1 MLGTHLISS
10 ALTTRPYRRRSPPS
24 SSTLVVASPINC
36 CIEHSNRRHRRV
48 SRDPAGARKS
58 PSPPVPCTLR
68 ELDRNRATVRPP
80 ALTMESSRGPPRVKN
95 KAAAPIQISAEQ
107 LLREAVDRQETG
119 IQAPTQR
126 FADLEEL
133 HEFQGRK
140 RKGFEDYVRRNRINM
155 NNWMRY
161 AAWELEQKE
170 FKRARSIFERA
181 LDVDPTC
188 VVLWIR
194 YIEAEMRNRN
204 INHARNLLDRA
215 ITVLPRID
223 KLWYKYV
230 YMEEM
235 LGNIPG
241 TRLVFERWME
251 WEPDEA
257 AWGAYIKLEK
267 RYGEYDRARAI
278 FERFTIVRPEPR
290 NWIKWAKFEEEFGTS
305 DLVRDVFGAAVEA
318 LGDEFV
324 DERLFVAYARFEAKL
339 KEYERA
345 RAIYKYALDR
355 LPRSKSMGLHKA
367 YTTFEKQYGDRDGVE
382 DVVLSKRRRIYEDQI
397 KESPKNYD
405 IWLDYARL
413 EETAAGV
420 DRVRDVYE
428 RAVAQ
433 IPPTQEKRH
442 WRRYI
447 YLWIFYAIWEEME
460 AKDIPR
466 ARQIYKLCLDLIPHK
481 KFTFA
486 KIWLLKAQFEIRQ
499 GELTAARKTLG
510 QAIGMCPK
518 DKLFRGYV
526 ELELKLF
533 EFVRCRTLYEKHVEW
548 NPANCQTWIK
558 FAELERGLDDLD
570 RARAI
575 FELAINQTVLDMPE
589 LLWKAYIDFEEEE
602 GEYDKARDLY
612 EDLLK
617 KTDHVKVWTSYAH
630 FEINIPEDEE
640 EEVEDEAEERPVSE
654 AAKDRARQVFD
665 RAYKSKKDKDQKED
679 CASLLNAWLSFE
691 QHHGTRETQD
701 KVEKQRPRK
710 VKRRRRLEDDTFEE
724 YTDYVF
730 PADDE
735 QTQDISKIL
744 AIASA
749 WRQGGG
755 SVS

>member
-1 MLGTHLISS
+1 
-10 ALTTRPYRRRSPPS
+10 
-24 SSTLVVASPINC
+24 
-36 CIEHSNRRHRRV
+36 
-48 SRDPAGARKS
+48 
-58 PSPPVPCTLR
+58 
-68 ELDRNRATVRPP
+68 
-80 ALTMESSRGPPRVKN
+80 MEASRGPPRVKN
-95 KAAAPIQISAEQ
+95 KAAAPVQISAEQ
-107 LLREAVDRQETG
+107 LLREAVDRQDTG
-119 IQAPTQR
+119 VQAPTQR
-126 FADLEEL
+126 FEDLEEL

-155 NNWMRY
+155 NNWMKY

-181 LDVDPTC
+181 LDVDSTS

-194 YIEAEMRNRN
+194 YIEAEMKNRN

-215 ITVLPRID
+215 VTILPRVD

-241 TRLVFERWME
+241 TRQVFERWMT
-251 WEPDEA
+251 WEPEEA
-257 AWGAYIKLEK
+257 AWSAYIKMEK
-267 RYGEYDRARAI
+267 RYSEFDRARAV
-278 FERFTIVRPEPR
+278 FERFTIVHPEPR

-305 DLVRDVFGAAVEA
+305 DMVREVFGAAVEA

-324 DERLFVAYARFEAKL
+324 DERLFIAYARYEAKL

-345 RAIYKYALDR
+345 RAIFKYALDR
-355 LPRSKSMGLHKA
+355 LPRSKSMGLHKS
-367 YTTFEKQYGDRDGVE
+367 YTTFEKQYGDKDGVE
-382 DVVLSKRRRIYEDQI
+382 DVILSKRRRLYEDQI
-397 KESPKNYD
+397 KENPKNYD
-405 IWLDYARL
+405 IWFDYARL
-413 EETAAGV
+413 EETSGDL

-447 YLWIFYAIWEEME
+447 YLWIFYALWEEMD
-460 AKDIPR
+460 AKDMDR

-486 KIWLLKAQFEIRQ
+486 KVWLMKAQFEIRQ
-499 GELTAARKTLG
+499 GELTAARKSLG
-510 QAIGMCPK
+510 QAVGMCPK
-518 DKLFRGYV
+518 DKLFKGYV

-533 EFVRCRTLYEKHVEW
+533 EFVRCRTLYEKHIEW
-548 NPANCQTWIK
+548 NSSNCQTWIK

-575 FELAINQTVLDMPE
+575 FELAISQPMLDMPE

-602 GEYDKARDLY
+602 GEYDRTRDLY
-612 EDLLK
+612 ERLLE
-617 KTDHVKVWTSYAH
+617 KTDHVKVWISYAH

-640 EEVEDEAEERPVSE
+640 EAEEEAEEKPVSE
-654 AAKDRARQVFD
+654 EAKARARKVFE
-665 RAYKSKKDKDQKED
+665 RAHKSMKERELKEERV
-679 CASLLNAWLSFE
+679 SLLNAWLSFE
-691 QHHGTRETQD
+691 RTHGSEEDVD
-701 KVEKQRPRK
+701 KVQKQMPRK
-710 VKRRRRLEDDTFEE
+710 TKRRRRLEDDTFEE
-724 YTDYVF
+724 YVDYIF

-735 QTQDISKIL
+735 QTQNISQML
-744 AIASA
+744 AMASA
-749 WRQGGG
+749 WKQGGATIT
-755 SVS
+755 

>member
-1 MLGTHLISS
+1 
-10 ALTTRPYRRRSPPS
+10 
-24 SSTLVVASPINC
+24 
-36 CIEHSNRRHRRV
+36 
-48 SRDPAGARKS
+48 
-58 PSPPVPCTLR
+58 
-68 ELDRNRATVRPP
+68 
-80 ALTMESSRGPPRVKN
+80 MESSRGPPRVKN
-95 KAAAPIQISAEQ
+95 KAAAPVQISAEQ
-107 LLREAVDRQETG
+107 LLREAVDRQETSL
-119 IQAPTQR
+119 QAPTQR

-140 RKGFEDYVRRNRINM
+140 RKEFEDYVRRNRINM

-181 LDVDPTC
+181 LDVDSTS

-194 YIEAEMRNRN
+194 YIEAEMKNRN

-215 ITVLPRID
+215 VTILPRVD

-241 TRLVFERWME
+241 TRQVFERWMS

-257 AWGAYIKLEK
+257 AWSAYIKLEK
-267 RYGEYDRARAI
+267 RYNEFQRAREI
-278 FERFTIVRPEPR
+278 FERFTIVHPEPR
-290 NWIKWAKFEEEFGTS
+290 NWIKWAKFEEEYGTS
-305 DLVRDVFGAAVEA
+305 DRVREVFGAAVEA
-318 LGDEFV
+318 LGDDFV
-324 DERLFVAYARFEAKL
+324 DERLFIAYARFEAKL

-355 LPRSKSMGLHKA
+355 LPRSKSMALHKS
-367 YTTFEKQYGDRDGVE
+367 YTTFEKQYGDTDGVE
-382 DVVLSKRRRIYEDQI
+382 NVILSKRRRHYEDQV
-397 KESPKNYD
+397 KENPKNYD
-405 IWLDYARL
+405 IWFDYARL
-413 EETAAGV
+413 EETSGDL

-447 YLWIFYAIWEEME
+447 YLWIFYALWEEME
-460 AKDIPR
+460 AKDIDR

-486 KIWLLKAQFEIRQ
+486 KIWLMKAQFEIRQ
-499 GELTAARKTLG
+499 GELTNARKSLG

-518 DKLFRGYV
+518 DKLFKGYI

-533 EFVRCRTLYEKHVEW
+533 EFLRCRTLYEKHIEW

-570 RARAI
+570 RTRAI
-575 FELAINQTVLDMPE
+575 FELAISQPVLDMPE

-602 GEYDKARDLY
+602 GEYDKTRDLY
-612 EDLLK
+612 ERLLK
-617 KTDHVKVWTSYAH
+617 KTDHVKVWISYAH
-630 FEINIPEDEE
+630 FEINIPEDD
-640 EEVEDEAEERPVSE
+640 EDENEEEERPVSE
-654 AAKDRARQVFD
+654 EAKARARKVFE
-665 RAYKSKKDKDQKED
+665 RAHKGMKERELKEERV
-679 CASLLNAWLSFE
+679 SLLNAWLSFE
-691 QHHGTRETQD
+691 RTHGSPED
-701 KVEKQRPRK
+701 VEKVQKQMPRK
-710 VKRRRRLEDDTFEE
+710 TKRRRRLDDDSFEE
-724 YTDYVF
+724 YVDYVF

-735 QTQDISKIL
+735 QKQDISKML
-744 AIASA
+744 AMAQA
-749 WRQGGG
+749 WKQAGG
-755 SVS
+755 STT